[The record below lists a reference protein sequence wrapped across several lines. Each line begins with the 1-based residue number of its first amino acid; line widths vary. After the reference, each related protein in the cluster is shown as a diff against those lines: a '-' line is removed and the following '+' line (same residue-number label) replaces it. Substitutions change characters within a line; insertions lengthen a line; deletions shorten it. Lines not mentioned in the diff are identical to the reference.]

1 MAIQKNLEQKLNNW
15 YKNLNGQDYALI
27 LTDDA
32 DSLLTCQYLQE
43 KFPGLEVG
51 GFFNFGALYINVE
64 RAKGK
69 KLVYV
74 DADLTRTRCFGNH
87 RAPIYNPL
95 AVNPNVIAP
104 QAYNQKY
111 IGSTLLWVMALYN
124 EDLSALNEQELIELL
139 SVDGAYIGYYNK
151 NGAFKHINQKWFS
164 ALGYPELSDFL
175 EAHKKSDFE
184 QYISQNNLSAKI
196 NIKGGYLESAL
207 DVPYNYEFELL
218 AEYKKQFV
226 TLEQLRKTDKSEI
239 FNCVETYSG
248 KFVIRKRANV
258 TPLAKELTK

>member
-1 MAIQKNLEQKLNNW
+1 MVQQNLEQKLNNW
-15 YKNLNGQDYALI
+15 YKNLNGQYYALVM
-27 LTDDA
+27 TDDA

-43 KFPGLEVG
+43 KFPGLKVG

-74 DADLTRTRCFGNH
+74 DADLTRGRCFGNH

-95 AVNPNVIAP
+95 AVNPNLIAP

-111 IGSTLLWVMALYN
+111 VGSTLLWVMALYD
-124 EDLSALNEQELIELL
+124 EDLSAFNEEQLIKLL
-139 SVDGAYIGYYNK
+139 AVDSAYSGYYNQ

-164 ALGYPELSDFL
+164 ALGYPELSSFL
-175 EAHKKSDFE
+175 EAHKKADFE

-196 NIKGGYLESAL
+196 NIKGGYLSSVL
-207 DVPYNYEFELL
+207 NVPYDYKFELL
-218 AEYKKQFV
+218 AEYEKEFV
-226 TLEQLRKTDKSEI
+226 TTTQLSEMDKSEI
-239 FNCVETYSG
+239 FNCVETYSD
-248 KFVIRKRANV
+248 KFVVRKRASV

>member
-1 MAIQKNLEQKLNNW
+1 MVQQNLEQKLNNW
-15 YKNLNGQDYALI
+15 YKYLNEQDYTLI
-27 LTDDA
+27 LTDDI
-32 DSLLTCQYLQE
+32 DSLSTCQYLQA

-64 RAKGK
+64 RAKDK
-69 KLVYV
+69 KFVYV
-74 DADLTRTRCFGNH
+74 DADLTRGRCFGNH
-87 RAPIYNPL
+87 RAPIYNRL

-111 IGSTLLWVMALYN
+111 VGSTLLWVMALYN
-124 EDLSALNEQELIELL
+124 EDLSALNEQELIKLL
-139 SVDGAYIGYYNK
+139 AVDSAYIGYYNQ
-151 NGAFKHINQKWFS
+151 NGAFKHINRKWFN

-175 EAHKKSDFE
+175 EAHKKADFE
-184 QYISQNNLSAKI
+184 QYIGQNNLSAKI

-218 AEYKKQFV
+218 AEYERHFV
-226 TLEQLRKTDKSEI
+226 TLEQLREMDKSDI
-239 FNCVETYSG
+239 FNVVETYSG

-258 TPLAKELTK
+258 TSLAKVLTK